1 MEYVT
6 FYQSNKPFDIVHVLK
21 SVCSVP
27 SSMSRVSAI
36 IARILAVPSSSYAEK
51 DGGKKGEECEIE
63 ERKRT

>member
-51 DGGKKGEECEIE
+51 DG
-63 ERKRT
+63 